1 MENNQILMAESE
13 VYNKWTQ
20 AAAVL
25 DKFAAKTASNCFRK
39 LKYFIGSK
47 INTSCGNDE
56 SLSSYDVEIYDAY
69 MRIIR
74 SYEEVAGIYLDADS
88 PITSPGIKAIWDG
101 IYAILMSRL
110 LVNGEKESFVNPVE
124 AEKKEIV
131 SRSILAASAQM
142 DVSIARILWNSQP
155 EWTARLKRHLV
166 FDITFES
173 FNQAIEDIC
182 ESIRKECAEEF
193 YQVYTLRVKSAIA
206 NLNDLSLRHD
216 VSYYNEL
223 LKEEQDILKQI
234 VVVQVMALEKAVSEG
249 LAEEDEAKT
258 LENALNVLR
267 ETYQKESSE
276 IARIDRLFSEGAAR
290 NRKNMGQVVME
301 LEDFS
306 EFAASFEEV
315 VPFKNNLPAI
325 FEKTKQNFTDKY
337 SVFKN
342 LTNEYI
348 TKRTREHLSKFT
360 MKAIY
365 NSKKDVSQ
373 TIHMVLEASRCFGS
387 ILSHYEE
394 NKEHLLTLGES
405 DIIKGVAE
413 TILIKVESLDE
424 AIVEFERDTDT
435 VIAGLSA
442 AQTGILE
449 SDEEKMLAV
458 FEEHLTR
465 RLIELRKGEKKG
477 PQIIKDTASDGLDKG
492 ICGEYWDKALKPH
505 SKKKD
510 EIEKKVLIFKRD
522 SFFFEIS
529 TFEEIM
535 YYSVSRLREAS
546 DSRVLEFV
554 SEIDN
559 QYKKISDVLTKYGIE
574 KIAPGP
580 HDFFNPKENEVLMVE
595 ENEAFK
601 KGEII
606 KTMNSGYRQNDVV
619 IVRANVIAAK

>member
-1 MENNQILMAESE
+1 MENNQNLGAENE
-13 VYNKWTQ
+13 IYNKWMA

-56 SLSSYDVEIYDAY
+56 SLSSYDVKIYDAY

-74 SYEEVAGIYLDADS
+74 SYEEVASIYLDADS
-88 PITSPGIKAIWDG
+88 PISSPGIKAIWDG

-110 LVNGEKESFVNPVE
+110 LVNGEKENFVNPVE

-155 EWTARLKRHLV
+155 EWAARLKRQLV
-166 FDITFES
+166 FDMTFEN
-173 FNQAIEDIC
+173 FNQAIENIC

-193 YQVYTLRVKSAIA
+193 YQVYTLRVKSAVS

-258 LENALNVLR
+258 LEDALNILR

-276 IARIDRLFSEGAAR
+276 IAQIDRLFSESAAR
-290 NRKNMGQVVME
+290 NRKNLGQAVME
-301 LEDFS
+301 IEDFAD
-306 EFAASFEEV
+306 FAASFEEI

-325 FEKTKQNFTDKY
+325 FERTKQNFADKY

-342 LTNEYI
+342 LANEYI
-348 TKRTREHLSKFT
+348 SKRVKEYLSKTT
-360 MKAIY
+360 MRTIY

-373 TIHMVLEASRCFGS
+373 TIHMVLEASRCFGN
-387 ILSHYEE
+387 ILNYYED
-394 NKEHLLTLGES
+394 NKEYLLNLEES

-424 AIVEFERDTDT
+424 AIVEFEKDADII
-435 VIAGLSA
+435 IAGLSINTA
-442 AQTGILE
+442 APEEGGE
-449 SDEEKMLAV
+449 SLPAA

-465 RLIELRKGEKKG
+465 KLIELRKGEKKG
-477 PQIIKDTASDGLDKG
+477 PQIIKGIVDNGLNNG
-492 ICGEYWDKALKPH
+492 ICTEYWDKVLKSH
-505 SKKKD
+505 NKKKD
-510 EIEKKVLIFKRD
+510 EIEKKILLFKRD

-535 YYSVSRLREAS
+535 HYSVSRLREAS
-546 DSRVLEFV
+546 DSRILEFV
-554 SEIDN
+554 SEIDS
-559 QYKKISDVLTKYGIE
+559 QFKKISDVLTRYGIE

-595 ENEAFK
+595 ENPNYK

-619 IVRANVIAAK
+619 IVRANVIAAR